1 MIELKKLVKGQ
12 LPLSTMFFGYWLLSA
27 VGMFL
32 ISVIFVGTFGF
43 YFILLVLVLRP
54 ILCLL
59 ILSGV
64 VHCMIRKVTIDN
76 LIVFSFVFAEA
87 LYWFWNIVRIMRN

>member
-32 ISVIFVGTFGF
+32 ISVIFAGTFGF
-43 YFILLVLVLRP
+43 YFVLLMLILRP

-64 VHCMIRKVTIDN
+64 IHHMASKITMDN
-76 LIVFSFVFAEA
+76 LIVFSFVFAET
-87 LYWFWNIVRIMRN
+87 LYWSWNIVRIINN